1 MKAIYYFNPYMF
13 IVTFGSFFALNVKAV
28 YYFNPYIFEQK
39 PDDLVT
45 QNQMGVGM
53 TIASSLNLFQ

>member
-1 MKAIYYFNPYMF
+1 MF
-13 IVTFGSFFALNVKAV
+13 IVTFGSFFAQNVKAV

-53 TIASSLNLFQ
+53 TIASSLNLSQ